1 MEIINDSGEI
11 SFREVM
17 NMETLFVEKN
27 FFKKA
32 KEKNVEMIF
41 PW

>member
-1 MEIINDSGEI
+1 MEVADDSGEI

-27 FFKKA
+27 YFK